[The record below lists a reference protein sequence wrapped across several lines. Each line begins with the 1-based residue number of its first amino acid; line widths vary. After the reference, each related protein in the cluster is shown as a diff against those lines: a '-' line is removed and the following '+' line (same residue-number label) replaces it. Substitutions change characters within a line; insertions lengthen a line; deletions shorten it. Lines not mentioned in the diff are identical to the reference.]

1 MASIFWSSRTLMIGW
16 SRSWKSNPLLNQ
28 INHELDIDRYSL
40 HRNDLNEAKYQLSIS
55 NLKGIDLKHFNDFK
69 DFIEYSK
76 DIQDVYINF
85 EGCNPNRKQT

>member
-1 MASIFWSSRTLMIGW
+1 MIGW

-85 EGCNPNRKQT
+85 EECNPNRKQT